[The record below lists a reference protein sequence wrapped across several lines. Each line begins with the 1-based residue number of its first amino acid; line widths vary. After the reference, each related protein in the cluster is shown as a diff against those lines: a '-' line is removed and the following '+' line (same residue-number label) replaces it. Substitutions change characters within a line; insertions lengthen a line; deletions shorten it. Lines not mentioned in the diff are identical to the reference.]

1 MAPCGLGA
9 NEGPMHRLVSIAVP
23 TFLALG
29 LAACA
34 AAPVGVTVPSAADV
48 PPPVAKEDA
57 RQARPE
63 SPAASEKDEK
73 KESLDPLSVGGALEA
88 SAVPNVVKTPAKE
101 LRPLTRVDLD
111 QAMKVLEGAGSPD
124 AAVKK
129 LVARLGKPTWTENDK
144 KRVWIAKEGK
154 ACHRFSLENDGQ
166 ADIETAPITEWRML
180 SANAKQNACTGEI
193 KKGDLGGT
201 GN

>member
-1 MAPCGLGA
+1 MNRAATLA
-9 NEGPMHRLVSIAVP
+9 SSA
-23 TFLALG
+23 FLALA

-48 PPPVAKEDA
+48 PPPAAKEDA
-57 RQARPE
+57 RQARPVE
-63 SPAASEKDEK
+63 ATEPSAKADEK
-73 KESLDPLSVGGALEA
+73 KESLDPLSVGGSLEA

-101 LRPLTRVDLD
+101 LRPLSRVDLD

-124 AAVKK
+124 AAVTK
-129 LVARLGKPTWTENDK
+129 LVARLGKPTWIENDK

-154 ACHRFSLENDGQ
+154 ACHRFTLENDGQ
-166 ADIETAPITEWRML
+166 ADIETAPATEWRML

-193 KKGDLGGT
+193 KKGDLGG
-201 GN
+201 N

>member
-1 MAPCGLGA
+1 MNRAATLA
-9 NEGPMHRLVSIAVP
+9 SSAVLV
-23 TFLALG
+23 LG

-48 PPPVAKEDA
+48 PPPAAKEDA
-57 RQARPE
+57 RQARPVE
-63 SPAASEKDEK
+63 VPAPATDEK
-73 KESLDPLSVGGALEA
+73 KESLDPLSVGGSLEA

-101 LRPLTRVDLD
+101 LRPLSRVDLD
-111 QAMKVLEGAGSPD
+111 QAMKVLEGAGDPD

-154 ACHRFSLENDGQ
+154 ACHRFTLENDGQ
-166 ADIETAPITEWRML
+166 ADIETAPATEWRML

-193 KKGDLGGT
+193 KKGDLGG
-201 GN
+201 N